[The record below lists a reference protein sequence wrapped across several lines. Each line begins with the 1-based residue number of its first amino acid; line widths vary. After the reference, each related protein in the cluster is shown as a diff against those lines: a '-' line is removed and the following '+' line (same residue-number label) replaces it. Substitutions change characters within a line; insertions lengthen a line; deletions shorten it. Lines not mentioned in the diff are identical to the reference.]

1 MANMHSSVLFLW
13 YFPFYFEILPRLLYF
28 LSVMV
33 AFDLKSSYRSLA
45 SELGVDL
52 FLRWE
57 HIVLGKK
64 LYLVNSFIANFPFG
78 YIGVDAG
85 GDEDGGRD
93 RGFGFGDT

>member
-1 MANMHSSVLFLW
+1 M
-13 YFPFYFEILPRLLYF
+13 
-28 LSVMV
+28 
-33 AFDLKSSYRSLA
+33 
-45 SELGVDL
+45 GVDL

-57 HIVLGKK
+57 RIAFGEK
-64 LYLVNSFIANFPFG
+64 LYLVNSFIATLPFG